1 MDLADVRE
9 QFVKLSGRYDLSSA
23 DFQTDSG
30 ADFYIQ
36 SGQRWLDRR
45 FYTRKT
51 MGRLF
56 DSVAADAWY
65 LEFQSCRAIKAV
77 WINDDE
83 ERWQLRRYDYDIIR
97 RNYSGLRSATDS
109 EAPKY
114 YTPIWI
120 RTTEATDIDDQGAF
134 FNRIKTTDDGSYNAI
149 LFMPPTDGAYT
160 IEVIGHF
167 DSNALSINADT
178 SFWSVTAPE
187 TLLKAA
193 LYQLEVFYRNT
204 EGAKDWKNAILEEG
218 YDIEK
223 DIIEQE
229 SSDEYIRE

>member
-30 ADFYIQ
+30 ADFFIQ
-36 SGQRWLDRR
+36 SGQRFLDRR

-51 MGRLF
+51 IGRLF
-56 DSVAADAWY
+56 DEVAADSWY
-65 LEFQSCRAIKAV
+65 LEFQGCRAIKEV

-83 ERWQLRRYDYDIIR
+83 ERWQLTRYDYQTIR
-97 RNYSGLRSATDS
+97 NNYDGLISATDTG
-109 EAPKY
+109 APKF

-120 RTTEATDIDDQGAF
+120 RTTLATEKDDQGSF
-134 FNRIKTTDDGSYNAI
+134 FNHVKTADDGSYNAI
-149 LFMPPTDGAYT
+149 LFMPPTDGGYV
-160 IEVIGHF
+160 IEVIGYF
-167 DSNALSINADT
+167 DSDALSVNADT
-178 SFWSVTAPE
+178 SFWSVMAPE

-204 EGAKDWKNAILEEG
+204 EGAKDWMNAIMEDG
-218 YDIEK
+218 MDIEK
-223 DIIEQE
+223 DAVEEE
-229 SSDEYIRE
+229 SSDEYVRE